1 MRPADGSWPTWPQQ
15 GIPVTIEQWRQITA
29 RPATASLARS
39 ASIVA
44 IGFVASRILG
54 LVREILL
61 ARQFGTSGVYDAYI
75 SAFRIP
81 DLLFLI
87 IMSGAFGSA
96 FIPVFA
102 GFLAR
107 NDQDRAWRLA
117 STVLTL
123 SALSLVVFGLITF
136 IFAGPMI
143 RYLIAPGMAPEYQAI
158 AVDLMRLLLLQP
170 LFLGLGIAAKGILEG
185 QNRFDLPALAPVVYN
200 LLIVAGIIFLTPS
213 YGIAGVAI
221 GAVLGAIGHLLVQ
234 VPGLIRSGL
243 RFRPSLDLETAGVM
257 EVGRLLG
264 PRIIGQAAFQI
275 NFIAVNW
282 FASMT
287 GEGRVTA
294 LNNAWQLLMLPYG
307 VLALSISTVI
317 FPTMARLYEQGNILE
332 LRATFG
338 RGLRPLLLL
347 TFPSAVTLF
356 FFRTAI
362 VQSIFEHGA
371 FTAASTALVAAPL
384 AMFALG
390 LVGYAVAEVL
400 TRAFYAMHDTRT
412 PVIAGVA
419 VIVLN
424 IVLSALL
431 VGRFGHVALALSLS
445 ATTTVEAAILLLI
458 LRRRIGA
465 NLGVGLAWLARV
477 LAATLVMGTL
487 CWMVAPWVT
496 SATVPETG
504 PRLAQLA
511 LLAYAL
517 AVVGATFLVTA
528 YVLRLPELGQVWDR
542 LPTRLT
548 TLPGVRWFGARLR
561 PDQSRSW
568 RRR

>member
-1 MRPADGSWPTWPQQ
+1 LT
-15 GIPVTIEQWRQITA
+15 
-29 RPATASLARS
+29 
-39 ASIVA
+39 
-44 IGFVASRILG
+44 
-54 LVREILL
+54 
-61 ARQFGTSGVYDAYI
+61 I
-75 SAFRIP
+75 SA
-81 DLLFLI
+81 LL
-87 IMSGAFGSA
+87 
-96 FIPVFA
+96 
-102 GFLAR
+102 
-107 NDQDRAWRLA
+107 
-117 STVLTL
+117 
-123 SALSLVVFGLITF
+123 LVVFGVVTF

-143 RYLIAPGMAPEYQAI
+143 RYLIAPGMAPEYQAV

-185 QNRFDLPALAPVVYN
+185 QDRFNLPALAPVVYN
-200 LLIVAGIIFLTPS
+200 LLIVAGILFLTPS

-234 VPGLIRSGL
+234 VPGLIRSGI

-294 LNNAWQLLMLPYG
+294 LNTAWQLLMLPYG

-338 RGLRPLLLL
+338 RGLRPLLVL
-347 TFPSAVTLF
+347 TLPAAMILF

-371 FTAASTALVAAPL
+371 FTAVSTALVAAPL
-384 AMFALG
+384 AVFALG

-424 IVLSALL
+424 IALSALL

-445 ATTTVEAAILLLI
+445 ATTTVEAVVLLLI
-458 LRRRIGA
+458 LRRRIGV
-465 NLGVGLAWLARV
+465 NLGIGMGWLARV
-477 LAATLVMGTL
+477 LAATLVIGGV
-487 CWMVAPWVT
+487 CWLVAPW
-496 SATVPETG
+496 ATAATAPGAG

-517 AVVGATFLVTA
+517 AVAGAGFLVAA
-528 YVLRLPELGQVWDR
+528 YVLRLPELRQLWDR
-542 LPTRLT
+542 LPARLT
-548 TLPGVRWFGARLR
+548 GLPGVRWFGARLR
-561 PDQSRSW
+561 PDRSRSW
-568 RRR
+568 RSRSG